1 MGLVL
6 IETTSYRW
14 NGYNAVTNPQGLMV
28 YTPTMNRFRFENKDG
43 TGKGKFFFNGAGNIG
58 AWLKKYVPDRTQYT
72 HNSSIIKL
80 YKK

>member
-1 MGLVL
+1 
-6 IETTSYRW
+6 
-14 NGYNAVTNPQGLMV
+14 MV